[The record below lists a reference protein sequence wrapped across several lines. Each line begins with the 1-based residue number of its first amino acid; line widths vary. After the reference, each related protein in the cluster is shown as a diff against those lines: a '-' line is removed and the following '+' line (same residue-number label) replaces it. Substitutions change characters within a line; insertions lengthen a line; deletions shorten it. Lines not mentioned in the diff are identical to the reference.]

1 MRRVSIRL
9 NAFSNEFSIWYVANS
24 ITLKILQ
31 GEGSRVVITSL
42 AGHTCVCLCVCVS
55 LTEFRLPLHT
65 FARKKELVLVEIMA
79 NPSKSVRFR
88 CVGTHLWLLYEIY
101 AMPPTHTHTYIH
113 ICMYCIYSRA
123 IHFRELSERLFD
135 IDRPSLFFLSRATP
149 LARCLLSH
157 RRIYIHMYV
166 CVICL
171 YKTSLCVRI
180 CVCIVARSTQL
191 NAQ

>member
-9 NAFSNEFSIWYVANS
+9 NAFSNEFSIWYVGNS

-113 ICMYCIYSRA
+113 ICTAYIVGQYTFGTCQSDYLTLTGQAFS
-123 IHFRELSERLFD
+123 
-135 IDRPSLFFLSRATP
+135 FFLE
-149 LARCLLSH
+149 
-157 RRIYIHMYV
+157 RRLWPVTCFHIDVYTYV
-166 CVICL
+166 CMCYMSV
-171 YKTSLCVRI
+171 
-180 CVCIVARSTQL
+180 Q
-191 NAQ
+191 N

>member
-101 AMPPTHTHTYIH
+101 AMPPTHTHIH
-113 ICMYCIYSRA
+113 THMYCIYSRA

-149 LARCLLSH
+149 LARYLLSH
-157 RRIYIHMYV
+157 RRIYICMHVLYV
-166 CVICL
+166 CKKLAYV
-171 YKTSLCVRI
+171 YVSVCV
-180 CVCIVARSTQL
+180 S
-191 NAQ
+191 